1 MMKFNSWVTLKGDT
15 EVSTD
20 EQEID
25 VTVEIDYIFLGA
37 AATRFDPEEDPY
49 LEFTVKDA
57 QGNDITKMLDD
68 YSSERIADE
77 CFDWY
82 RDYWGNW

>member
-1 MMKFNSWVTLKGDT
+1 MKFNSWVTLKET
-15 EVSTD
+15 SD

-49 LEFTVKDA
+49 LEFNVKDD

-68 YSSERIADE
+68 SSSGRIADE
-77 CFDWY
+77 CFERY
-82 RDYWGNW
+82 KEAIKYGI

>member
-1 MMKFNSWVTLKGDT
+1 MKFNSWVTLK
-15 EVSTD
+15 EASD

-25 VTVEIDYIFLGA
+25 VTVELDYIFLGA

-49 LEFTVKDA
+49 LEFTVKDE

-68 YSSERIADE
+68 YSSERIAEE
-77 CFDWY
+77 CFERYKSYLEDC
-82 RDYWGNW
+82 

>member
-1 MMKFNSWVTLKGDT
+1 MKFNSWVTLKGDT

>member
-1 MMKFNSWVTLKGDT
+1 MMKFNSWATLKET
-15 EVSTD
+15 SD

-37 AATRFDPEEDPY
+37 AATMFDPEEDPY
-49 LEFTVKDA
+49 LEFNVKDA

-68 YSSERIADE
+68 SSSERIAEE
-77 CFDWY
+77 CFERY
-82 RDYWGNW
+82 KEAIKYGI

>member
-1 MMKFNSWVTLKGDT
+1 MKFNSWATLKGDT

-49 LEFTVKDA
+49 LEFTVKDE

-68 YSSERIADE
+68 SSYERIAEE
-77 CFDWY
+77 CFERYKEAIKYDI
-82 RDYWGNW
+82 

>member
-1 MMKFNSWVTLKGDT
+1 MMKFNSWVTLIGDT
-15 EVSTD
+15 EVS

-49 LEFTVKDA
+49 LEFTVKDK
-57 QGNDITKMLDD
+57 QGDDITEMLDD
-68 YSSERIADE
+68 SSFKRIADE

-82 RDYWGNW
+82 RNYWGNW